1 MNKAAPTAAKIQ
13 SLRNMALPSLSSVE
27 SRTDAL
33 AKTAAPGG
41 TLYFI
46 CDLVAIARKGPDEVT
61 GAGCHSSSVVIPSV
75 HDEVSCSSIPLR
87 LPEHISLTPRLHRM
101 QRSSALSAS

>member
-61 GAGCHSSSVVIPSV
+61 GASG
-75 HDEVSCSSIPLR
+75 
-87 LPEHISLTPRLHRM
+87 ISYATKDRVKKGAG
-101 QRSSALSAS
+101 RSRRPFS

>member
-13 SLRNMALPSLSSVE
+13 SLRNMALPSLSSIE

-33 AKTAAPGG
+33 AKTLAPGG

-46 CDLVAIARKGPDEVT
+46 CDLAAIARKRPARSEPGLV
-61 GAGCHSSSVVIPSV
+61 G
-75 HDEVSCSSIPLR
+75 
-87 LPEHISLTPRLHRM
+87 ISY
-101 QRSSALSAS
+101 ASR